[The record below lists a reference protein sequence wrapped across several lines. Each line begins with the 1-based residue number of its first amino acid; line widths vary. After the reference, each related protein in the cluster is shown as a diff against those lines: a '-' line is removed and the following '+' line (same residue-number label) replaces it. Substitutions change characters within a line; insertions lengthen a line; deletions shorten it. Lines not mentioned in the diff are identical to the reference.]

1 MANYKLL
8 KRLERIIYYIN
19 NRPGISKAELL
30 QRLLDQTDN
39 DVSER
44 TLERDFTIL
53 KTDYGL
59 DIQYDRSK
67 KGYRLTDDQERLGTF
82 FKFAE
87 LASLAELYETG
98 LKDYQRFKKWVIP
111 DDSASFKGLNNIKK
125 VLSAI
130 TKSQKIR
137 FEKINY
143 YQNTRKTYT
152 VSPLR
157 LKEYLNRW
165 YVIAVPDD
173 LDEIRT
179 FGLDRIENMTILP
192 QKGKS
197 IKNEALQLKQFSDVI
212 GLNYTETKEVQKV
225 MLKADN
231 RQIKYLRSLPLH
243 HSQICIDG
251 KNEQDWGT
259 VTYELKPNYEFLSQI
274 LKLGAMV
281 EILEPKTLREHI
293 AKDIARM
300 NKLYRN

>member
-19 NRPGISKAELL
+19 TRPGISKADLL

-59 DIQYDRSK
+59 DIYYDRSK
-67 KGYRLTDDQERLGTF
+67 NGYLLADDPERLGTF

-87 LASLAELYETG
+87 LASLAELYEAG
-98 LKDYQRFKKWVIP
+98 LKDYQTFKKWVIP
-111 DDSASFKGLNNIKK
+111 DDSAAFKGLHNIKK
-125 VLSAI
+125 VLSGI
-130 TKSQKIR
+130 TKSQKLI

-143 YQNTRKTYT
+143 YENTRKTYT

-165 YVIAVPDD
+165 YLIAVPDN
-173 LDEIRT
+173 LDEIRI
-179 FGLDRIENMTILP
+179 FGLDRLENISLLP
-192 QKGKS
+192 QKAKT
-197 IKNEALQLKQFSDVI
+197 IKNETAQLQQFSDVI
-212 GLNYTETKEVQKV
+212 GLNYTETKEIQKV
-225 MLKADN
+225 VLKVDN

-243 HSQICIDG
+243 HSQLCIEG
-251 KNEQDWGT
+251 KNEKDWGT
-259 VTYELKPNYEFLSQI
+259 VTYELKPNFEFETQI
-274 LKLGAMV
+274 LKLGFMV
-281 EILEPKTLREHI
+281 EVLKPIWFREKIAAHIKT
-293 AKDIARM
+293 M
-300 NKLYRN
+300 NKLYI

>member
-19 NRPGISKAELL
+19 TRPGISKADLL

-59 DIQYDRSK
+59 DIYYDRSK
-67 KGYRLTDDQERLGTF
+67 KGYLLADDPELLGTF

-87 LASLAELYETG
+87 LASLAELYEVG
-98 LKDYQRFKKWVIP
+98 LKDYQNFQKWVIP
-111 DDSASFKGLNNIKK
+111 DDSAAFKGLHNIKK
-125 VLSAI
+125 VLSGI
-130 TKSQKIR
+130 TKSQKLS

-143 YQNTRKTYT
+143 YENTRKTYM

-165 YVIAVPDD
+165 YLIAVPDN

-179 FGLDRIENMTILP
+179 FGLDRLENISLLP
-192 QKGKS
+192 QKAKT
-197 IKNEALQLKQFSDVI
+197 IKNETAQLQQFLDVI
-212 GLNYTETKEVQKV
+212 GLNYTETKEIQKV
-225 MLKADN
+225 VLKVDN
-231 RQIKYLRSLPLH
+231 RQIKYMRSLPLH
-243 HSQICIDG
+243 HSQLCIEG
-251 KNEQDWGT
+251 NNEKDWGT
-259 VTYELKPNYEFLSQI
+259 VTYELKPNFEFETQI
-274 LKLGAMV
+274 LKLGFMV
-281 EILEPKTLREHI
+281 EVLKPIWFREKIAVHIKT
-293 AKDIARM
+293 M
-300 NKLYRN
+300 NKLYN

>member
-19 NRPGISKAELL
+19 NRPGISKADLL

-59 DIQYDRSK
+59 DIYYDRSK
-67 KGYRLTDDQERLGTF
+67 KGYLLSDDPERLGTF

-87 LASLAELYETG
+87 LASLAELYEAG
-98 LKDYQRFKKWVIP
+98 LKDYQTFQKWVIL
-111 DDSASFKGLNNIKK
+111 DDSAAFKGLHNIKK
-125 VLSAI
+125 VLSGI
-130 TKSQKIR
+130 TKSQKLS

-143 YQNTRKTYT
+143 YENTRKTYT

-165 YVIAVPDD
+165 YLIAVPDN

-179 FGLDRIENMTILP
+179 FGLDRLENISLLP
-192 QKGKS
+192 QKAKK
-197 IKNEALQLKQFSDVI
+197 IKNETEQLQQFLDVI

-225 MLKADN
+225 VLKADN

-243 HSQICIDG
+243 HSQLCIEG
-251 KNEQDWGT
+251 ENEKEWGT
-259 VTYELKPNYEFLSQI
+259 VMYELKPNFEFETQI
-274 LKLGAMV
+274 LKLGFMV
-281 EILEPKTLREHI
+281 EVLKPVWFREKIAAHI
-293 AKDIARM
+293 QTM
-300 NKLYRN
+300 NKLYN

>member
-19 NRPGISKAELL
+19 TRPGISKADLL

-59 DIQYDRSK
+59 DIYYDRSK
-67 KGYRLTDDQERLGTF
+67 KGYLLADDPERLGTF

-87 LASLAELYETG
+87 LASLAELYEAG
-98 LKDYQRFKKWVIP
+98 LKDYQTFQKWVIP
-111 DDSASFKGLNNIKK
+111 DDSAAFKGLHNIKK
-125 VLSAI
+125 VLSGI
-130 TKSQKIR
+130 TKSQKLS

-143 YQNTRKTYT
+143 YENTRKTYT

-165 YVIAVPDD
+165 YLIAVPDN

-179 FGLDRIENMTILP
+179 FGLDRIENISLLP
-192 QKGKS
+192 QKAKT
-197 IKNEALQLKQFSDVI
+197 IKHETAQLQQFSDVI
-212 GLNYTETKEVQKV
+212 GLNYTETKQIQKV
-225 MLKADN
+225 VLKVDN

-243 HSQICIDG
+243 HSQLCIEG
-251 KNEQDWGT
+251 KNEKEWGT
-259 VTYELKPNYEFLSQI
+259 VTYDLKPNFDFETQI
-274 LKLGAMV
+274 LKLGFMV
-281 EILEPKTLREHI
+281 EVLKPVWFREKIAAHI
-293 AKDIARM
+293 KIM
-300 NKLYRN
+300 NELYN